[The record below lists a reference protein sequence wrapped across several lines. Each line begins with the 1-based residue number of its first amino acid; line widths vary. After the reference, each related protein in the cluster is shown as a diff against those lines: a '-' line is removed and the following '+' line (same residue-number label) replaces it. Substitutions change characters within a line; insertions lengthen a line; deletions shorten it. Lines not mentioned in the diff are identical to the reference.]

1 MNPSFSNNLAVTA
14 TWLILSAFT
23 FSPSQI
29 DPNQIV
35 SGGPPKD
42 GIPALTN
49 PSVETAKL
57 AGRWL
62 NDGDQIL
69 GIVINSKARAY
80 PIRILNWHEIVNDQI
95 GKELLVVTYCPLC
108 GSGMAFK
115 TEDQFGVSG
124 LLYQSDVLLY
134 DRKSESLWSQLMM
147 QAVTGPRT
155 GEKLPQIAVEHTSW
169 KKWREQHPDT
179 TVLSRNT
186 GYRRDYA
193 RNPYSGYES
202 VSGTYF
208 PINHHDTR
216 LPSKSW
222 VVGLSI
228 GKFHKAW
235 SLEFLMNR
243 GSHKELW
250 HGHQL
255 NIEVE
260 GEGVRIRDNKT
271 GKQLPIT
278 RLYWFAWA
286 TFHPDTELEK

>member
-1 MNPSFSNNLAVTA
+1 MKILQSHILLPTL
-14 TWLILSAFT
+14 WLCLCAFT
-23 FSPSQI
+23 LSPSLIDTEQI
-29 DPNQIV
+29 I

-49 PSVETAKL
+49 PKLDTVKL
-57 AGRWL
+57 ADRWL
-62 NDGDQIL
+62 NDQDQVL
-69 GIVINSKARAY
+69 GIVIDGMARAY
-80 PIRILNWHEIVNDQI
+80 PIRILNWHEIVNDHI
-95 GKELLVVTYCPLC
+95 GKQSLVMTYCPLC
-108 GSGMAFK
+108 GSGMAFQ
-115 TEDQFGVSG
+115 TADQFGVSG

-147 QAVTGPRT
+147 QAVAGPRT
-155 GEKLPQIAVEHTSW
+155 GEQLSQLVVEHTSW
-169 KKWREQHPDT
+169 KTWHEQHPGT
-179 TVLSRNT
+179 SVLSRDT
-186 GYRRDYA
+186 GFVRDYD

-208 PINHHDTR
+208 PVNHHDAR

-228 GKFHKAW
+228 GRFHKAW
-235 SLEFLMNR
+235 SLEYLKNR
-243 GSHKELW
+243 GSHEELW

-260 GEGVRIRDNKT
+260 DTGIRMRDRKT
-271 GKQLPIT
+271 GKQLPVT